1 MAGVCAAAGYGAKWR
16 DCFENWSAWRGF
28 AGTLGAVST
37 HEDADAATLD
47 EAPPSTEQVP
57 GEMPMLPLDGQRV
70 QARALYWQGWR
81 MVEIARLFGLPKQ
94 TVSNWKRR
102 DGWDDARPIDR
113 VATQIEMRMVQLVN
127 KVQKSG
133 GDFREID
140 LLGRQLERLARIER
154 FDATGRESDLNPNRE
169 SKGKGK
175 PAPRHRERNHFS
187 EEQVGKLQEAFRD
200 QLFQYQHLWRANR
213 DERTR
218 MILKSRQIGATWYFA
233 REALAKAIETGNN
246 QIFLSASKAQAHI
259 FKQYIQQFA
268 HEACGVELSG
278 DPIVLSNGAQ
288 LHFLGNN
295 ARTAQGYHGDFYF
308 DEFFWSMR
316 FEELNKVASAMALH
330 KKWRKTYF
338 STPSSINH
346 EAFPL
351 WSGERFNRKRPK
363 DQQVE
368 IKTSHAWLAPGHTG
382 ADRIWRHI
390 VTIED
395 AVAGGCELFDLEELR
410 LEYSPD
416 EYANLLMCQFVDD
429 TYSVFPLTELRPC
442 MVDSLDA
449 WDDVKPFAERP
460 YGFSPVWIGYDPSH
474 TGDTAGCVV
483 LAPPARPGGVFRV
496 LERHQFKGMDFE
508 AQAREIKKLTQRY
521 HVAYMGIDTTGI
533 GQGVYQLVR
542 KFFPQARSYNYS
554 VEVKTR
560 LVLKA
565 KSVITAGRLQFDASW
580 VEMAHAFLSI
590 KRVLTGSGRGVTYDA
605 GRNERTGH
613 ADLAWA
619 VMHALDNEPLD
630 GHASGHRNIM
640 EMS

>member
-1 MAGVCAAAGYGAKWR
+1 MR
-16 DCFENWSAWRGF
+16 SSASS
-28 AGTLGAVST
+28 ASK
-37 HEDADAATLD
+37 
-47 EAPPSTEQVP
+47 
-57 GEMPMLPLDGQRV
+57 
-70 QARALYWQGWR
+70 
-81 MVEIARLFGLPKQ
+81 PK
-94 TVSNWKRR
+94 KRR
-102 DGWDDARPIDR
+102 AKNFLSDE
-113 VATQIEMRMVQLVN
+113 QIEQL
-127 KVQKSG
+127 KSAFL
-133 GDFREID
+133 DSLFKYQ
-140 LLGRQLERLARIER
+140 LGWWQ
-154 FDATGRESDLNPNRE
+154 S
-169 SKGKGK
+169 S
-175 PAPRHRERNHFS
+175 
-187 EEQVGKLQEAFRD
+187 QQ
-200 QLFQYQHLWRANR
+200 
-213 DERTR
+213 RTR
-218 MILKSRQIGATWYFA
+218 AILKSRQIGATWYFA
-233 REALAKAIETGNN
+233 REALIDALETGRN

-259 FKQYIQQFA
+259 FKSYIQGFT

-278 DPIVLSNGAQ
+278 DPIVLANGAH
-288 LHFLGNN
+288 LYFLGNN

-346 EAFPL
+346 EAYPL
-351 WSGERFNRKRPK
+351 WSGERFNRRRPK
-363 DQQVE
+363 DQQAE
-368 IKTSHAWLAPGHTG
+368 INTSHVWLAPGHVG

-395 AVAGGCELFDLEELR
+395 AVAGGCELFDLDELR
-410 LEYSPD
+410 LEYSPE

-429 TYSVFPLTELRPC
+429 TYSVFPLAELRPC
-442 MVDSLDA
+442 MVDS
-449 WDDVKPFAERP
+449 WDEWADVKPFAERP
-460 YGFSPVWIGYDPSH
+460 YGFNAVWLGYDPSH
-474 TGDTAGCVV
+474 TGDTAGCAVV
-483 LAPPARPGGVFRV
+483 APPARPGGVFRV

-508 AQAREIKKLTQRY
+508 AQAEAIKKITQRY
-521 HVAYMGIDTTGI
+521 YVAYMGIDTTGI

-542 KFFPQARSYNYS
+542 KFFPQARAYTYN

-565 KSVITAGRLQFDASW
+565 KSVITARRLQFDAGW

-605 GRNERTGH
+605 GRNEKTGH

-630 GHASGHRNIM
+630 GLPGGHGNIM

>member
-1 MAGVCAAAGYGAKWR
+1 MR
-16 DCFENWSAWRGF
+16 
-28 AGTLGAVST
+28 T
-37 HEDADAATLD
+37 HADASADTID
-47 EAPPSTEQVP
+47 DAPPTTEVTP
-57 GEMPMLPLDGQRV
+57 DAMPLLPADAQRV

-81 MVEIARLFGLPKQ
+81 VTEIARLFGLPKQ
-94 TVSNWKRR
+94 TVQSWKSR

-113 VATQIEMRMVQLVN
+113 VAAQIEVRMVQLVN
-127 KVQKSG
+127 KPQKSG
-133 GDFREID
+133 GDFKEID
-140 LLGRQLERLARIER
+140 LLGRQLERLARIDKYE
-154 FDATGRESDLNPNRE
+154 ATGRESDLNPKRE
-169 SKGKGK
+169 NKGKGL
-175 PAPRHRERNHFS
+175 PAVRHKERNHFT
-187 EEQVGKLQEAFRD
+187 EEQVEKLQEAFRD

-213 DERTR
+213 GERTR

-233 REALAKAIETGNN
+233 REALAKAIETGHN

-268 HEACGVELSG
+268 HEACGVELTG
-278 DPIVLSNGAQ
+278 DPIVLANGAH
-288 LHFLGNN
+288 LYFLGNN

-346 EAFPL
+346 EAYPL
-351 WSGERFNRKRPK
+351 WSGERFNRRRPK
-363 DQQVE
+363 EQQAE
-368 IKTSHAWLAPGHTG
+368 INTSHVWLAPGHVG

-395 AVAGGCELFDLEELR
+395 AVAGGCELFDLDELR

-429 TYSVFPLTELRPC
+429 TYSVFPLAELRPC
-442 MVDSLDA
+442 MVDS
-449 WDDVKPFAERP
+449 WDEWADVKPFAERP
-460 YGFSPVWIGYDPSH
+460 YGFNAVWLGYDPSH

-483 LAPPARPGGVFRV
+483 LAPPQRPGGVFRV

-508 AQAREIKKLTQRY
+508 AQAREIKKITQRY

-542 KFFPQARSYNYS
+542 KFFPQARAYNYS

-565 KSVITAGRLQFDASW
+565 KSVITARRLQFDAGW

-605 GRNERTGH
+605 GRNEKTGH